1 MKKLWVAASLLLAGT
16 VNADVRPVLSAAQ
29 LSDALLSQALDL
41 IDPTDLI
48 RWKVGDTAEYDVSV
62 GSFGKMGTMK
72 KFVASEEKGAIW
84 MRQEVKLSFQNEVI
98 EVLLSRED
106 GTVLKM
112 RRNGKDEPV
121 PNDPLEIIST
131 EYADVTVPA
140 GTFRVLYVVAKNKQV
155 SKIELWLNPQE
166 TVMDGSIKTVMASQ
180 VGAVKMEMTRF
191 QRMD

>member
-106 GTVLKM
+106 GT
-112 RRNGKDEPV
+112 RDR
-121 PNDPLEIIST
+121 
-131 EYADVTVPA
+131 
-140 GTFRVLYVVAKNKQV
+140 
-155 SKIELWLNPQE
+155 
-166 TVMDGSIKTVMASQ
+166 
-180 VGAVKMEMTRF
+180 
-191 QRMD
+191 